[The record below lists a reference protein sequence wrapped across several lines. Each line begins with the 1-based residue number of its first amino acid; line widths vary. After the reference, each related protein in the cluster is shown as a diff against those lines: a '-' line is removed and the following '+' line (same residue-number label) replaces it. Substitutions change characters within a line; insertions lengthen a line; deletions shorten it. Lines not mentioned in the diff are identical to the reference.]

1 MRRRRDDEAGE
12 FDRFSLHLLSLR
24 LHLLAGD
31 HPSRALRRA
40 AVGLWELLGGTEGQ
54 WRHTRS

>member
-40 AVGLWELLGGTEGQ
+40 AVGLWELLGGGTEG
-54 WRHTRS
+54 